1 MTDKSTILRKSSAT
15 VAGGI
20 PRRFRQLQWIAF
32 GLVSLAFGAI
42 VTFEIINDH
51 RNVARIE
58 NNRLMTQARSISA
71 NMESQLSSTHKIL
84 HGLVRNAP
92 ALRQDPAAAQS
103 QLKLLSDA
111 MPGIRTLQLVDANG
125 FSEAS
130 GRQELIG
137 KNFSERAYFKRA
149 KQQGDPSRLYVSPP
163 FKSVLN
169 VFLIST
175 SMIVP
180 SSNGGFDGIIN
191 AALDPGYFKVLLG
204 AVLYAPDMSSS
215 IVHGDGPLFM
225 VEPERTGLPGRN
237 LARPDSIFARHCAS
251 GMNENLFDGA
261 LYEAGEN
268 RMVAL
273 RTFNPPSLNMDKPLV
288 IVISRNLDAIFKEW
302 RRESR
307 HKALLFFSF
316 TGILGTG
323 LLFYQRRQKSFEML
337 REQSQALL
345 MQRERDLQS
354 ILDNIPSMVGYWDEN
369 LINRFGNHAYQEW
382 FGVDPGNMP
391 GRHISEIV
399 GDELY
404 TLNRPYLQAVL
415 LGEGQFFERSITL
428 PDGNVRYTQTSYIP
442 DIREENVDGFYV
454 LVTDITQVK
463 KAELA
468 AEESNRAKSVFLAT
482 MSHEIRTPMTSIIG
496 FSSLLL
502 ETDLKPGQ
510 RSYMQKIGGAARALL
525 NILNDILDLSKIE
538 AGGMSLHAN
547 DFCLADL
554 MVKTRELFSA
564 AAAVKGLELSF
575 RIEPG
580 TPACFRGDPV
590 KLGRVLNNLVGNA
603 IKFTGHGSVNI
614 RFELIGRSDSK
625 VMLGIFV
632 RDTGIGI
639 AEEQRQE
646 LFEPFSQA
654 DQSISRNYGGTGLG
668 LSISR
673 YLVELMGG
681 QIEFESALG
690 AGSTFRFT
698 VQLEKASDGFI
709 TDQKIEYAS
718 AAAPFAIA
726 DRLSQAE
733 DAHPESEVVDP
744 ELIRARLDKIAGL
757 LKGHRL
763 VRGESIAE
771 LHGFL
776 KGQVP
781 DQYLET
787 LESQVDRFDYAGA
800 LTTTKGIA
808 TRLGLEIKE

>member
-1 MTDKSTILRKSSAT
+1 MTDKSTILRKSPDT

-20 PRRFRQLQWIAF
+20 QRRFRLSQWIVF
-32 GLVSLAFGAI
+32 GLVSLTFGA
-42 VTFEIINDH
+42 VVAFEIIDDH
-51 RNVARIE
+51 RNVSRIE
-58 NNRLMTQARSISA
+58 KNRLMTQARSISA
-71 NMESQLSSTHKIL
+71 NLESQLNSTHKIL
-84 HGLVRNAP
+84 YGLVRNAP
-92 ALRQDPAAAQS
+92 ALRQDPAAAQR

-125 FSEAS
+125 FSEVS

-137 KNFSERAYFKRA
+137 RNFSERAYFRRA
-149 KQQGDPSRLYVSPP
+149 KQQGDQSRLYVSPP
-163 FKSVLN
+163 FKSLLN
-169 VFLIST
+169 AFMIST

-180 SSNGGFDGIIN
+180 SSSGGFGGVVN
-191 AALDPGYFKVLLG
+191 ASLDPDYFKVLLG
-204 AVLYAPDMSSS
+204 AVQYAPDMSSS
-215 IVHGDGPLFM
+215 IVHGDGSLFM
-225 VEPERTGLPGRN
+225 VEPERAGLPGRN
-237 LARPDSIFARHCAS
+237 LARPDSIFARHCA
-251 GMNENLFDGA
+251 GGLNENVFNGA

-268 RMVAL
+268 RMAAL
-273 RTFNPPSLNMDKPLV
+273 STFNPPALKMDKPLV
-288 IVISRNLDAIFKEW
+288 IVVSRDLGAIYKEW

-307 HKALLFFSF
+307 HKALLFFAF
-316 TGILGTG
+316 TGILGIG
-323 LLFYQRRQKSFEML
+323 LVFYQRRQKHFEML
-337 REQSQALL
+337 REQTQALL

-354 ILDNIPSMVGYWDEN
+354 ILDNLPSIVGYWGSN
-369 LINRFGNHAYQEW
+369 LINRFGNHAYRGW

-391 GRHISEIV
+391 GKHIREII

-404 TLNRPYLQAVL
+404 ALNQPCLQAVL
-415 LGEGQFFERSITL
+415 LGEGQFFERSIKL
-428 PDGNVRYTQTSYIP
+428 PDGTVRHTQTNYIP
-442 DIREENVDGFYV
+442 DIRDGNVDGFYV
-454 LVTDITQVK
+454 LVTDITRVK
-463 KAELA
+463 NAELA
-468 AEESNRAKSVFLAT
+468 AEESNRAKSGFLAT

-496 FSSLLL
+496 LSSLLL
-502 ETDLKPGQ
+502 ETDLNPGQ
-510 RSYMQKIGGAARALL
+510 RSYLQKIGGASRALL

-538 AGGMSLHAN
+538 AGGMALHVT

-580 TPACFRGDPV
+580 TPACFRGDSV
-590 KLGRVLNNLVGNA
+590 KLGQVLSNLVGNA

-614 RFELIGRSDSK
+614 RFEHIGRSDSK
-625 VMLGIFV
+625 VMLGISV

-646 LFEPFSQA
+646 LFEPFTQA
-654 DQSISRNYGGTGLG
+654 DQSISRKYGGTGLG
-668 LSISR
+668 LSISSR
-673 YLVELMGG
+673 LVELMGG
-681 QIEFESALG
+681 QIEFESAPG

-698 VQLEKASDGFI
+698 VQLEDASDGFI
-709 TDQKIEYAS
+709 TDREIELAP

-726 DRLSQAE
+726 DRVPQAE
-733 DAHPESEVVDP
+733 EAHPESEVVDP
-744 ELIRARLDKIAGL
+744 ELIRAGLDKIAGL

-800 LTTTKGIA
+800 LKTTKGIA